1 MYSSSLGRR
10 HYIWPSCSR
19 NSIRGHGKQQL
30 SRAADGRQRLVVQL
44 LTFPC
49 NGNRNALFL
58 AAVGFWHGQFL
69 LVTVRDNQVEAA
81 DVRYIQV
88 HFWFVQRGARD
99 LIQDPEYS
107 VVFTFFKYIS
117 EICRRTVVCAR
128 ACEKHT
134 LKLSVINKYKF
145 KALRTLKGRV

>member
-1 MYSSSLGRR
+1 MRKSLLFYCLLKGTLPILNLNLPLLEFSSCCGTKWGAPAMYSSSLGRR

-88 HFWFVQRGARD
+88 HFWFV
-99 LIQDPEYS
+99 
-107 VVFTFFKYIS
+107 
-117 EICRRTVVCAR
+117 
-128 ACEKHT
+128 
-134 LKLSVINKYKF
+134 
-145 KALRTLKGRV
+145 